1 MTDFQESWV
10 DPEEV
15 VSGISLEPYF
25 LNEGR
30 REDVVHELSRAGF
43 DVLEV
48 DLARVRSEAELLISL
63 GETLSAP
70 SYYGANWDALR
81 DIIRG
86 RGAVE
91 PFRVALV
98 LSSSAAFLG
107 ANVHEFIRSVMLL
120 QMLARDISDLNEG
133 CGQLEIFYLADWA

>member
-1 MTDFQESWV
+1 MDDFQESWV

-15 VSGISLEPYF
+15 ISGLSPQPYF

-30 REDVVHELSRAGF
+30 REEAVHELGCAGF

-48 DLARVRSEAELLISL
+48 DLARVRSESELLVSL
-63 GETLSAP
+63 GGALSAP

-81 DIIRG
+81 DVLRDRG
-86 RGAVE
+86 TAA
-91 PFRVALV
+91 PFRFALV

-107 ANVHEFIRSVMLL
+107 ANVHGFIRSVVLL
-120 QMLARDISDLNEG
+120 QMMARDVSDMNEG
-133 CGQLEIFYLADWA
+133 CGQLEIFYLADWV